1 MIHDTKVLRIGTFDT
16 SIPYTHIIYF
26 ALRVFVLCYY
36 YLQKMSAIDFREL
49 MRLEKRRMRIQKSNS
64 ASKSKDL
71 NDVNNENI
79 GSIQSIDIIEQSS
92 ENLLGIDEKT
102 RPLHKNILDE
112 QLSKLLEN
120 SQVGA
125 EVLRDVFYIEKF
137 LCPNFER
144 KLTRWLKSLPKI
156 NNNER
161 NVTSTS
167 GIVKYHGKW
176 KRLEFASRSVTMFD
190 FRVVQEIPP
199 LLKVL
204 IDMLLRIRAFPDTH
218 PPNHVLVNE
227 YQDQEGIMA
236 HTDGP
241 MYLDRTAT
249 FSIAGGDVL
258 FNFTKRKANNSED
271 DDSNNDVMQLK
282 LHGNGSLVVFT
293 DDAYT
298 NHCHSINDRIHNSVE
313 HASCKCVNA
322 VEGEQIQRGH
332 RLSLTFRHKFEEE
345 I

>member
-1 MIHDTKVLRIGTFDT
+1 
-16 SIPYTHIIYF
+16 
-26 ALRVFVLCYY
+26 
-36 YLQKMSAIDFREL
+36 MSAIDFREL
-49 MRLEKRRMRIQKSNS
+49 MRLEKRRMRIQKSHS
-64 ASKSKDL
+64 PPSKSKDL
-71 NDVNNENI
+71 NDVNSDTIE
-79 GSIQSIDIIEQSS
+79 STQSVDTIEQSF
-92 ENLLGIDEKT
+92 ENLLGNDEKT
-102 RPLHKNILDE
+102 RPLHKDILDE
-112 QLSKLLEN
+112 QLSKVLEN
-120 SQVGA
+120 SQVAG

-137 LCPNFER
+137 LCPNFES
-144 KLTRWLKSLPKI
+144 KLTQWLKSLPTI

-161 NVTSTS
+161 NVTSTC
-167 GIVKYHGKW
+167 GIAKYHGKW
-176 KRLEFASRSVTMFD
+176 KRLDFARRSVAMFD

-199 LLKVL
+199 LLQVL
-204 IDMLLRIRAFPDTH
+204 IDVLIRIKAFPDTH

-258 FNFTKRKANNSED
+258 FNFTKRKSDDGVD

-298 NHCHSINDRIHNSVE
+298 NHCHSINDRIQNSVE
-313 HASCKCVNA
+313 YASCKCVNA
-322 VEGEQIQRGH
+322 VEGQQIQRGH
-332 RLSLTFRHKFEEE
+332 RLSLTFRHKFEEA